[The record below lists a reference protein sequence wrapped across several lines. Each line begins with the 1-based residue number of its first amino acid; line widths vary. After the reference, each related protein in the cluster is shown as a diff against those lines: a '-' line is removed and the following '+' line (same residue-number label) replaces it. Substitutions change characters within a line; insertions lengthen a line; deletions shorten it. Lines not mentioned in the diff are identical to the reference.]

1 MMFFVPKA
9 PLRITQADEAPH
21 VHPHPS
27 ARYNR
32 CHVQKKAKRTHV
44 CKKKV
49 LPGIEPGLPEDTD
62 FEIRI
67 RSDNRYLEWLLAG
80 ASEKCE
86 VGKHTLQDRYK
97 IMI

>member
-1 MMFFVPKA
+1 MLLVKHTRHAEMGIERDGPN
-9 PLRITQADEAPH
+9 L
-21 VHPHPS
+21 S
-27 ARYNR
+27 
-32 CHVQKKAKRTHV
+32 
-44 CKKKV
+44 KKKV

-86 VGKHTLQDRYK
+86 VGKRTLQNRYR
-97 IMI
+97 IEI